1 MIKDEEFRR
10 KLSSW
15 GFLSGLWF
23 KKTNIPVNE
32 NKIKNEDKIKFV
44 IKEEK
49 RAVRIA
55 EDNKQIVKRK
65 EKKQRFVEWQKSKR
79 KSHYVDVKVN
89 PQKVKNR
96 WYNWYDVANKLTKEN
111 DSEEIKRWKYE

>member
-23 KKTNIPVNE
+23 KKNNVPV
-32 NKIKNEDKIKFV
+32 NEDKIKFV
-44 IKEEK
+44 IKEKK
-49 RAVRIA
+49 RTERIV
-55 EDNKQIVKRK
+55 EDDKQIAKYK